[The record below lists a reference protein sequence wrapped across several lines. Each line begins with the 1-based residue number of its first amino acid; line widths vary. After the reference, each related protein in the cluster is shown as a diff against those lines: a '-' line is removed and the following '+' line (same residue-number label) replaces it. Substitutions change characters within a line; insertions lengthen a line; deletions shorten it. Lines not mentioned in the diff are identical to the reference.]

1 MWISQTVYF
10 YPQVQ
15 VTHYLFHLV
24 IDTQAK
30 DTIHVLTS
38 SLKTDEAESDTHF
51 KL

>member
-1 MWISQTVYF
+1 MWISQSVYF

-15 VTHYLFHLV
+15 VTHHLLV
-24 IDTQAK
+24 IDAQAK